1 MSDHPCPPDPH
12 PDLDPMMNVIKSYL
26 EHLEYSLG
34 KDKYS
39 ATCYDIYTALAYAV
53 RDRMIERWLDTQQAY
68 YHSDQK
74 RVYYLSMEFLMGRT
88 LENSLINL
96 GCYDD
101 FRNAITSLGYD
112 FDKIVDDEHDAGL
125 GNGGLGRLAA
135 CFLDSMATMAIPA
148 YGYGIRYE
156 YGIFR
161 QKIVDGAQ
169 VEIPDNW
176 LRYRNPW
183 ELDRRD
189 RLHPVKFYGRVVSSN
204 DEDGKLQHRWVDTE
218 DVMAMAYDMLIPG
231 YETHTV
237 NTMRLWSAKS
247 SREFDLKFFNQ
258 GNYIRAVEQKMN
270 SENISKVLYPA
281 DDVIEGKELRFKQE
295 YFLASATV
303 HDVIYRFKKKHADL
317 TLLPEKVAI
326 QLNDTHPSLAIP
338 ELMRVLLDLERLE
351 WNAAWQIAQKTFAY
365 TNHTILPE
373 ALEKWPIWF
382 FEQIL
387 PRHLMIIYEINER
400 FLSEVRAAFPG
411 DVGKLERM
419 SIIEEHWERK
429 VRMANLCIIASHS
442 VNGVAALHSE
452 IIKNQ
457 LFHDFY
463 QMYPARF
470 NNKTNGVTQRRW
482 LKKSNPLLAALISEK
497 IGSGWVTKL
506 DELQQLLPLAEDA
519 DFVTRWQQIKHSNK
533 QALAEYIQ
541 QHNGISID
549 PASLFDCQV
558 KRIHEYKRQ
567 LLNVLHIITL
577 YNRIKEN
584 PALDLV
590 PRTFVFGGKA
600 APAYFIAKLI
610 IQLIS
615 AVGNLVN
622 HDPLVRNRI
631 KVVFL
636 ANYSVS
642 LAEKI
647 FPASDLSEQI
657 STAGTEASGTGNMK
671 FALNGAL
678 TIGTLDGATIEMME
692 EIGREN
698 MFIFGMT
705 APEVQSLRAKGYNPR
720 DYYQHNPQLRQV
732 IDMIAEGA
740 FSPRERG
747 LFRPLA
753 DSLLNQGDQYMLL
766 ADYASYLACQD
777 RVSDLYRKPAA
788 WARTAILN
796 TAKMGKFS
804 SDRTIAEYA
813 ADIWNVAPFPVENFR
828 HEEEDQGKRSTP

>member
-1 MSDHPCPPDPH
+1 MAEYPCPPESH
-12 PDLDPMMNVIKSYL
+12 PELDPMMNVIKSYL

-39 ATCYDIYTALAYAV
+39 ATRYDIYSALAYAV
-53 RDRMIERWLDTQQAY
+53 RDRMVERWLDTQQAY

-101 FRNAITSLGYD
+101 FRNAITALGYNFED
-112 FDKIVDDEHDAGL
+112 IVDDEHDAGL

-161 QKIVDGAQ
+161 QNIVDGAQ

-189 RLHPVKFYGRVVSSN
+189 RLHPVKFNGRVVSSN
-204 DEDGKLQHRWVDTE
+204 DEKGRLQHHWIDTE
-218 DVMAMAYDMLIPG
+218 DVMAMAYDTPIPG
-231 YETHTV
+231 YQTRTV

-258 GNYIRAVEQKMN
+258 GNYIRAVEQKMH

-303 HDVIYRFKKKHADL
+303 HDVIYRFKKKHTDL

-326 QLNDTHPSLAIP
+326 QLNDTHPALAIP
-338 ELMRVLLDLERLE
+338 ELMRVLIDLERLD
-351 WNAAWQIAQKTFAY
+351 WDVAWQIVLKTFAY

-400 FLSEVRAAFPG
+400 FLGEVRSAFPG

-463 QMYPARF
+463 QLYPTRF
-470 NNKTNGVTQRRW
+470 NNKTNGITQRRW
-482 LKKSNPLLAALISEK
+482 LKKSNPLLANLISEK
-497 IGSGWVTKL
+497 IGTSWVTKL
-506 DELQQLLPLAEDA
+506 DELTQLLPLADNPE
-519 DFVTRWQQIKHSNK
+519 FVSRWQQIKHTNK
-533 QALAEYIQ
+533 QSLAEYILK
-541 QHNGISID
+541 HNGISVD
-549 PASLFDCQV
+549 PASMFDCQV

-567 LLNVLHIITL
+567 LLNLLHIITL
-577 YNRIKEN
+577 YNRIREN
-584 PALDLV
+584 PDLDLV
-590 PRTFVFGGKA
+590 PRTFLFGGKA
-600 APAYFIAKLI
+600 APAYVIAKLI
-610 IQLIS
+610 IQLIG
-615 AVGNLVN
+615 AVGKQVN

-692 EIGREN
+692 EIGRDK

-705 APEVQSLRAKGYNPR
+705 APEVQTLRAKGYNPR

-740 FSPRERG
+740 FSPNEPG
-747 LFRPLA
+747 LFRPIA

-766 ADYASYLACQD
+766 ADYASYVACQEK
-777 RVSDLYRKPAA
+777 VSELYRNPKA
-788 WARTAILN
+788 WARTSILN
-796 TAKMGKFS
+796 TARMGKFS

-813 ADIWNVAPFPVENFR
+813 ADIWDVAPFPVETYR
-828 HEEEDQGKRSTP
+828 RSGDE

>member
-1 MSDHPCPPDPH
+1 MSEHPCQPDPH
-12 PDLDPMMNVIKSYL
+12 PELDPMMSVIKSYL

-39 ATCYDIYTALAYAV
+39 ATNYDIYSALAYAV

-68 YHSDQK
+68 YLSDQK
-74 RVYYLSMEFLMGRT
+74 RVYYLSMEFLMGRS

-96 GCYDD
+96 DCYED

-112 FDKIVDDEHDAGL
+112 FEEIINDEHDAGL

-156 YGIFR
+156 YGIFH

-189 RLHPVKFYGRVVSSN
+189 RLHPVKFYGRVVTAN
-204 DEDGKLQHRWVDTE
+204 DGHGKPQHSWVDTE

-231 YETHTV
+231 YQTHTV

-258 GNYIRAVEQKMN
+258 GNYIRALEQKMN

-281 DDVIEGKELRFKQE
+281 DDIIEGKELRFKQE
-295 YFLASATV
+295 YFLASATI
-303 HDVIYRFKKKHADL
+303 HNVIGRFKKKHTDL

-326 QLNDTHPSLAIP
+326 QLNDTHPALAIP
-338 ELMRVLLDLERLE
+338 ELMRVLIDHERLE
-351 WNAAWQIAQKTFAY
+351 WIAAWQIVTKTFAY

-373 ALEKWPIWF
+373 ALEKWPVWF

-400 FLSEVRAAFPG
+400 FLDEVRAAFPG
-411 DVGKLERM
+411 DDGKLERM

-429 VRMANLCIIASHS
+429 VRMANLCVIASHS

-457 LFHDFY
+457 LFQDFH
-463 QMYPARF
+463 QMYPTRF

-482 LKKSNPLLAALISEK
+482 LKLANPRLANLISEK

-506 DELQQLLPLAEDA
+506 DELQQLLPLADDPA
-519 DFVTRWQQIKHSNK
+519 FVARWQQIKHSNK

-541 QHNGISID
+541 QHNGISVD
-549 PASLFDCQV
+549 PMSLFDCQV

-577 YNRIKEN
+577 YNRIRKN
-584 PALDLV
+584 PDLDLV

-600 APAYFIAKLI
+600 APAYFIAKLV

-705 APEVQSLRAKGYNPR
+705 ASEVQALRAKGYNPR
-720 DYYQHNPQLRQV
+720 DYYQRNPELRQV
-732 IDMIAEGA
+732 IDMIAEGDI
-740 FSPRERG
+740 SPSERG

-766 ADYASYLACQD
+766 ADYAAYVACQD
-777 RVSDLYRKPAA
+777 KVSELYRNPDA

-813 ADIWNVAPFPVENFR
+813 AEIWDVAPFPVEGFR
-828 HEEEDQGKRSTP
+828 REEQKGANIPTP